1 MKTLCVFFL
10 ITLALL
16 TVAAPDTHGQAKK
29 QAQADIIAFLKDV
42 YASDIPAADVA
53 KHHVGLAR
61 SANDFSAEKRYGLAA
76 SHIQMLR
83 EGKSIAMPKIGKP
96 ALDHIT
102 VIPYNQLSK
111 GQALPF
117 EANAEQ
123 LQHVY
128 AAIEDGAVIR
138 YFIYQN
144 GKVQSFDY
152 LMKGKDG
159 PHYFISY

>member
-16 TVAAPDTHGQAKK
+16 TVTAPATHGQAKK
-29 QAQADIIAFLKDV
+29 QAQADIMAFLKDV

-53 KHHVGLAR
+53 KHHVGLTR

-83 EGKSIAMPKIGKP
+83 EGKSIKIGKP
-96 ALDHIT
+96 ALDHVT
-102 VIPYNQLSK
+102 VVPYNQLSK

-117 EANAEQ
+117 EVNAEQ

-138 YFIYQN
+138 CFIYQN

-159 PHYFISY
+159 PHYFIAY